1 MRTSRSSTGK
11 VRLARLAL
19 VAVLVGGLASC
30 GSSAGESDESGQ
42 ESDLAPTKVGTRDE
56 FVSIKEF
63 CPDEPMTLAYADG
76 FGGNGWR
83 KIVRREFETEAGQ
96 CPNVK
101 TTYTDGQGDAQRAIS
116 NVQGLI
122 AQKVDAIV
130 TFPDAGPA
138 MLPAYRQAVRAGIPV
153 VPWAVGTSFP
163 GKAGKDWSVIVTEN
177 SEASGEVYG
186 DWLGKALDGKGNYI
200 VLGGQPG
207 SPTAQAIF
215 EGAKKTIE
223 EKYPDMKLLID
234 RAVDTNYDEAYTQKA
249 VAGLLAK
256 YPKIDGIVSGCGNCN
271 IGALTAFEQA
281 NRPLPA
287 ITGDDNNGQ
296 GCLFKRLKPTSDTLE
311 MSNVS
316 GRTWL
321 VRAATRKALAAAQGM
336 DDTEPS
342 IVNLELTEDSLNPD
356 LPVQC
361 AEDVSPQAVL
371 STDLPREEVKALL
384 R

>member
-1 MRTSRSSTGK
+1 
-11 VRLARLAL
+11 
-19 VAVLVGGLASC
+19 
-30 GSSAGESDESGQ
+30 
-42 ESDLAPTKVGTRDE
+42 
-56 FVSIKEF
+56 
-63 CPDEPMTLAYADG
+63 
-76 FGGNGWR
+76 
-83 KIVRREFETEAGQ
+83 
-96 CPNVK
+96 
-101 TTYTDGQGDAQRAIS
+101 
-116 NVQGLI
+116 
-122 AQKVDAIV
+122 
-130 TFPDAGPA
+130 
-138 MLPAYRQAVRAGIPV
+138 
-153 VPWAVGTSFP
+153 
-163 GKAGKDWSVIVTEN
+163 VIVTEN

-186 DWLGKALDGKGNYI
+186 DWLGKALNGKGNYI

-234 RAVDTNYDEAYTQKA
+234 RAVDTNYDEAFTQKA

-256 YPKIDGIVSGCGNCN
+256 YPKIDGIISGCGNCN

-296 GCLFKRLKPTSDTLE
+296 GCLFKRLKQNSDTLE